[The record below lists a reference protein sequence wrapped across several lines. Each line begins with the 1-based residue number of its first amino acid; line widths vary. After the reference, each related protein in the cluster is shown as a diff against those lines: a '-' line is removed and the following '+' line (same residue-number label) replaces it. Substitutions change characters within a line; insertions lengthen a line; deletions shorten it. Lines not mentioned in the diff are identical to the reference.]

1 MKNIENIAGVLAST
15 IENRQTLRFDTKRAQ
30 DIVVALNKSGIPF
43 SARYD
48 DKEIRLVYDG
58 GYADKVAEIIEKA
71 MSGRYELLLR
81 ELGRQRSKDSYLK
94 LLSEVAAILHT
105 TVGTLKQRPEDI
117 QVLMCKAY
125 VDFWLCDTYTVQREL
140 DRYMTVNGRTR
151 QDMDEHEKNE
161 VQDNNPPE
169 KRDISD
175 NADIQHRMNVIA
187 GQEDHRRK
195 AELIAQE
202 EARAGFSRE
211 KHRRLSELSRRR
223 QQSEQ
228 EKSAQTEE
236 RERNKRP

>member
-1 MKNIENIAGVLAST
+1 MKNIENIAGVPAST

-30 DIVVALNKSGIPF
+30 DIVVSLNKSGIPF

-58 GYADKVAEIIEKA
+58 NYANKVAEIIEKA

-81 ELGRQRSKDSYLK
+81 ELGRHRSKDSYLK

-161 VQDNNPPE
+161 VQDNNTPE

-228 EKSAQTEE
+228 DKSAQTEE